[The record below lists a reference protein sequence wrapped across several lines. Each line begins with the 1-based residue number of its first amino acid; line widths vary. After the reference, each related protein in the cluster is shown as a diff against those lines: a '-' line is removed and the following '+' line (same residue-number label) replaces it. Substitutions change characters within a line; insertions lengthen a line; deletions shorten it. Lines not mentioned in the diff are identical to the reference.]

1 MQILTGVE
9 LGLLAAGLGVPL
21 SLGLLVV
28 LPLAAA
34 YWLLR
39 RASRRGPALVAAASA
54 NHLTGLQNE
63 LAANYERL
71 RRAGEAVPL
80 AADVWRE
87 VRPRA
92 MTMPPPVRR
101 RLAQTYHAIEVSNRL
116 LAAAAAYDRRGH
128 LSLRQRRLSL
138 WPTLEEAVRS
148 GLTALGGHVARSLQV
163 RVRPADARSATATV
177 PREVQPFNLTAAP
190 RLALFTG
197 AGAPPAPSAAASRS
211 PGQPP
216 RRPRRRAVARQ
227 CEGQMP
233 LWESVA

>member
-1 MQILTGVE
+1 MQALAGLEPAVLASGMAVPVAVAVFVVVP
-9 LGLLAAGLGVPL
+9 LGL
-21 SLGLLVV
+21 
-28 LPLAAA
+28 A

-39 RASRRGPALVAAASA
+39 RATRRGPALVSAASA
-54 NHLTGLQNE
+54 NHLGALQNE
-63 LAANYERL
+63 LATNYERL

-80 AADVWRE
+80 ATGVWRE

-92 MTMPPPVRR
+92 MTMPSAIRR
-101 RLAQTYHAIEVSNRL
+101 HLARTYHAIEVSNRL
-116 LAAAAAYDRRGH
+116 LAVAAAYDSRGH

-148 GLTALGGHVARSLQV
+148 GLTVLGGHVARSHPI
-163 RVRPADARSATATV
+163 RVRPAEARSAPRTAPLDV
-177 PREVQPFNLTAAP
+177 EPFSLSTAP

-197 AGAPPAPSAAASRS
+197 VGASPVPSHPVSRS
-211 PGQPP
+211 VAQPP
-216 RRPRRRAVARQ
+216 KRPRRRPVARQ